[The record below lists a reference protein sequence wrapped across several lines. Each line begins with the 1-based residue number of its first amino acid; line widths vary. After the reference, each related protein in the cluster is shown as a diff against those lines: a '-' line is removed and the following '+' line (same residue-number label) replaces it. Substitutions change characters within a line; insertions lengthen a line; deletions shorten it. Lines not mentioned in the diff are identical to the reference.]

1 MKNRG
6 RYLPFLLSFFIVI
19 LDQVSKEL
27 IIRNISE
34 NTVGFRILGD
44 FLWIV
49 HVRNNAVAFSLGE
62 NVPVFMKYV
71 LFVALPVLIM
81 ILVAWMIASHRTDG
95 EFTRFQ
101 KWCLAG
107 ILGGGVGNLID
118 RIFRSLRVVDFISV
132 KFYGL
137 FGLKRFPTWNIADS
151 AVVIS
156 VGLLIISMI
165 VTSVRDREKEKDE

>member
-1 MKNRG
+1 MSDKG
-6 RYLPFLLSFFIVI
+6 KRYLPFILSFFVIV
-19 LDQVSKEL
+19 LDQLTKL
-27 IIRNISE
+27 WIIKTIPEDTIGYS
-34 NTVGFRILGD
+34 FFGD

-62 NVPVFMKYV
+62 NVPVALKYV
-71 LFVALPVLIM
+71 FFVGLPLAIM
-81 ILVAWMIASHRTDG
+81 ILVAFMIVSKRTDR
-95 EFTRFQ
+95 EFSVFQ
-101 KWCLAG
+101 KWCLGG

-137 FGLKRFPTWNIADS
+137 FGLDRFPTWNVADS

-165 VTSVRDREKEKDE
+165 AGELKKKEKQ

>member
-1 MKNRG
+1 MSDKG
-6 RYLPFLLSFFIVI
+6 KRYLPFILSFFVIV
-19 LDQVSKEL
+19 LDQLTKLWVIKTIPEDTIGYS
-27 IIRNISE
+27 
-34 NTVGFRILGD
+34 FFGD

-62 NVPVFMKYV
+62 NVPVALKYV
-71 LFVALPVLIM
+71 FFVGLPLAIM
-81 ILVAWMIASHRTDG
+81 ILVAFMIVSKRTDR
-95 EFTRFQ
+95 EFSVFQ
-101 KWCLAG
+101 KWCLGG

-137 FGLKRFPTWNIADS
+137 FGLDRFPTWNVADS

-165 VTSVRDREKEKDE
+165 AGELKKKEKQ